1 MLHGLVVI
9 TPIIIYLVL
18 IMKVQIVLDNDTE
31 STERII
37 KYIHTRQFNGDLNR
51 HKPSLSLLV
60 CVYSNVLFF
69 YLNCS
74 RPFW

>member
-51 HKPSLSLLV
+51 HAQTVTKPAGL
-60 CVYSNVLFF
+60 CLF
-69 YLNCS
+69 
-74 RPFW
+74 